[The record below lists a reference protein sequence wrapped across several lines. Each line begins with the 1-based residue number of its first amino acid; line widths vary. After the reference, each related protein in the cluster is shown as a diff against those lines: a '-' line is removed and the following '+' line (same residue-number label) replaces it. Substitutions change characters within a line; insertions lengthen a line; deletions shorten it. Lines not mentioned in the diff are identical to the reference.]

1 MSDRVQTITQHRLA
15 IAKEMYLEGVT
26 FVNNESR
33 TSLISA
39 IINFDYAVETILKG
53 VILQNN
59 IPLDRFK
66 TFPALVKDI
75 LGLKKNVSNAIIEQ
89 INALH
94 DLRNNVEH
102 QACHSLLG

>member
-39 IINFDYAVETILKG
+39 IINFDYAVEKY
-53 VILQNN
+53 
-59 IPLDRFK
+59 
-66 TFPALVKDI
+66 
-75 LGLKKNVSNAIIEQ
+75 
-89 INALH
+89 
-94 DLRNNVEH
+94 
-102 QACHSLLG
+102 